1 MDAKAIERIRE
12 YVSEVNPKAIVFDGL
27 DAAIIGVANQHGS
40 ETVIAY
46 SESKILYCL
55 MDDNGWDMEE
65 AREWYDYN
73 IACLGVTDGTP
84 VIVMDAWKDE
94 V

>member
-1 MDAKAIERIRE
+1 MDAKQVARIRE
-12 YVSEVNPKAIVFDGL
+12 YVGEANPAAIVFDGL
-27 DAAIIGVANQHGS
+27 DDAIIGVAQQHGS

-55 MDDNGWDMEE
+55 KDQNGWDDEE
-65 AREWYDYN
+65 AQEWYDYN

-84 VIVMDAWKDE
+84 VIVADSWGEE